1 MSNTL
6 IDNIIGNYA
15 EQYRICEEM
24 ATLANK
30 QLDLLKDSNQVGAFS
45 QVMDV
50 VNQRQAL
57 LASLQQ
63 LDLEN
68 RNLQEQVLAELGLD
82 DFTLSQ
88 LQNRLDSEQYTNFKE
103 ILNKLGIILKSISE
117 TDYENQL
124 LMREGLSP
132 VNKKISRAKK
142 HDACSAYKQVMN
154 LNKDN
159 R

>member
-6 IDNIIGNYA
+6 INNIIHNYA

-24 ATLANK
+24 AALANK
-30 QLDLLKDSNQVGAFS
+30 QLDLLKDSNQVGVFS

-50 VNQRQAL
+50 VTRRQAL

-63 LDLEN
+63 LDSEN
-68 RNLQEQVLAELGLD
+68 RNLQEQVLGELDLGE
-82 DFTLSQ
+82 FTLSQ
-88 LQNRLDSEQYTNFKE
+88 LQTRLEIEQYTNFKGM
-103 ILNKLGIILKSISE
+103 LNKLGIILKSISE
-117 TDYENQL
+117 TDNENQL

-132 VNKKISRAKK
+132 VNKKVSQAKK
-142 HDACSAYKQVMN
+142 NDACNVYKQVMK

-159 R
+159 P